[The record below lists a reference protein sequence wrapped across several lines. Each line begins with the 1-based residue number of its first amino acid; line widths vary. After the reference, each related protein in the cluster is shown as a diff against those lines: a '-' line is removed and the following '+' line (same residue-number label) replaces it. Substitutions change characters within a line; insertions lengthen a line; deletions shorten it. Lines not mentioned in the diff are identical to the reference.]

1 MDETARSAPGIALTA
16 ALLALSM
23 APTRLAATL
32 KSDRASRADLDR
44 MERGYYER
52 ILDRR
57 SVGGPESARSH
68 TPFAYGRLA
77 VAVDDWREYVLK
89 ADLHTNHRGASWST
103 NALGLR
109 DREYAA
115 SRPEKTVRLA
125 LVGDSIGAGWGVDD
139 GSGFEPILEGEL
151 DARSRSRGG
160 PAVELLNFAVPG
172 HAPGQRWEDFRRADG
187 WGLGVS
193 MVVYQASMADP
204 GWDERRLRALLPRG
218 LAADAPQYLNVLTSL
233 GVRPDLDQESY
244 ADLLKPHRREI
255 LANVYT
261 SIVEECRRRHAFT
274 LWVLIPRVGRPADP
288 AERRALVSLARDSG
302 FGATLDLADAF
313 DGLDPAALA
322 IAPDD
327 HHPNAVGHA
336 RLASLLSDAFA
347 SNPSWLQAAT
357 EARR

>member
-89 ADLHTNHRGASWST
+89 ADLHTDHRGASWST

-160 PAVELLNFAVPG
+160 PDSAQGQKRTNREVNPAG
-172 HAPGQRWEDFRRADG
+172 QYDQRHADRNNPVFRRKPDNVQEIIG
-187 WGLGVS
+187 S
-193 MVVYQASMADP
+193 QED
-204 GWDERRLRALLPRG
+204 RATITHWR
-218 LAADAPQYLNVLTSL
+218 QN
-233 GVRPDLDQESY
+233 
-244 ADLLKPHRREI
+244 
-255 LANVYT
+255 
-261 SIVEECRRRHAFT
+261 
-274 LWVLIPRVGRPADP
+274 
-288 AERRALVSLARDSG
+288 SG
-302 FGATLDLADAF
+302 K
-313 DGLDPAALA
+313 
-322 IAPDD
+322 
-327 HHPNAVGHA
+327 N
-336 RLASLLSDAFA
+336 
-347 SNPSWLQAAT
+347 
-357 EARR
+357 